1 MAQARKKSAQVA
13 PALKAARLKARSKAK
28 TDRPASDASPR
39 PDSDAPSATPMAA
52 SPRGPRGPPRR
63 HQLDRRAAEI
73 AAQCGDDDE
82 LLDTRQVADLLGMSV
97 AWVEIARHKGSG
109 PAYVRVTPRCVRY
122 RRSDVKAWL
131 NERCHRWTGEYAR

>member
-1 MAQARKKSAQVA
+1 
-13 PALKAARLKARSKAK
+13 
-28 TDRPASDASPR
+28 
-39 PDSDAPSATPMAA
+39 
-52 SPRGPRGPPRR
+52 
-63 HQLDRRAAEI
+63 
-73 AAQCGDDDE
+73 

-131 NERCHRWTGEYAR
+131 NERCHCWTGEYTQSDPR